1 MVGLAAAFRVSE
13 AAGAEMFWTVGVD
26 AFRAVDVEIGWTAD
40 AFAAMKTEKAK
51 NINGKAK
58 T

>member
-1 MVGLAAAFRVSE
+1 MAAAFRVSE